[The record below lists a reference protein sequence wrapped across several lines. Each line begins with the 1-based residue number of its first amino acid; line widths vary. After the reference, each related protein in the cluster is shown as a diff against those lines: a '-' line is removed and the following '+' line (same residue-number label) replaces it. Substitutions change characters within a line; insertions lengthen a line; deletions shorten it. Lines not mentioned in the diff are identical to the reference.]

1 MSALLIEIGTE
12 ELPPRSLAALSV
24 AFGEGLLKSLV
35 ETGLADAGAACDLF
49 ASPRRLAVR
58 VADVRAQAPTREVER
73 RGPAVKAAFDANGQ
87 PTRALLGFAQ
97 SCGVEVAA
105 LETVE
110 TDKGAWLVHR
120 HNQAGETLAA
130 ALPRL
135 FDAAL
140 KALPIDRRMR
150 WGDGEHGEFVR
161 PVHWLVALHG
171 GQVLEL
177 TRFGLTASNASRG
190 HRFHHPQPVAIG
202 DAGQYEA
209 RLATAHVVASFAER
223 RARVAQC
230 VEDAARAL
238 GGQAVLDEAL
248 LDEVTA
254 LVEWPVA
261 IAGAFDAGFLE
272 VPAPVLIAAMR
283 DHQKYFHALD
293 ADGRLLAHF
302 ITVANLDSP
311 APQRV
316 RAGNERV
323 LRARLADA
331 RYFWDTDR
339 QRPLIDR
346 AAALDGVVYEQRLG
360 TLADK
365 TLRVER
371 LAGLLAGELG
381 ADAAHTM
388 RAARLAKADL
398 LTHMVGEF
406 PELQG
411 VMGAYYAA
419 HDGEP
424 APVCSAIREH
434 YLPRQAGDALAQTRE
449 GLALALADRLDTLA
463 GIVGVAGTPGGDRD
477 PFGLRRA
484 ALAVARMLI
493 EAELPLDLAALLD
506 AAAEPFGKPD
516 LPAQVFDFVLDRLP
530 AYYETQGFRP
540 DEIDAVLGQKPG
552 RLLDLDRR
560 LRAVAGFRRLPAAA
574 SLIAANKRIA
584 NLLAKA
590 GDEAGA
596 VAVDSS
602 VDAGLFESP
611 AEGTLAEALP
621 AAEAHAAGCVQR
633 GDFVALCEQLATLR
647 EPVDAYFDAVMVMAD
662 AAAVR
667 RNRLALLSR
676 LHRLFLAVAD
686 LSRLQG

>member
-12 ELPPRSLAALSV
+12 ELPPRSLSALSA
-24 AFGEGLLKSLV
+24 AFGEHLLKGLV
-35 ETGLADAGAACDLF
+35 ETGLADAGARCELF

-58 VADVRAQAPTREVER
+58 VADVRAAAPARDVER
-73 RGPAVKAAFDANGQ
+73 RGPALKAAYDGNGQ

-97 SCGVEVAA
+97 SCGVDVAA
-105 LETVE
+105 LDTVE

-120 HNQAGETLAA
+120 HTQAGETLAA

-150 WGDGEHGEFVR
+150 WGGGEHGEFVR

-171 GQVLEL
+171 ADVLDL
-177 TRFGLTASNASRG
+177 TRFGLVAGNASRG
-190 HRFHHPQPVAIG
+190 HRFHHPQPVVIEH
-202 DAGQYEA
+202 AGRYETA
-209 RLATAHVVASFAER
+209 LAAAHVIAGFAER

-238 GGQAVLDEAL
+238 GGEAVLDAAL

-261 IAGAFDAGFLE
+261 VAGAFDADFLD

-283 DHQKYFHALD
+283 DHQKYFHVLD
-293 ADGRLLAHF
+293 ADGTLLPHF
-302 ITVANLDSP
+302 VTVANLDSP
-311 APQRV
+311 EVQRV

-339 QRPLIDR
+339 QRPLIER
-346 AAALDGVVYEQRLG
+346 SAALDGVVYEQRLG

-381 ADAAHTM
+381 ADAAHTV

-411 VMGAYYAA
+411 AMGAYYAR

-424 APVCSAIREH
+424 EAVCTAIREH
-434 YLPRQAGDALAQTRE
+434 YLPRQAGDALPQTRE

-463 GIVGVAGTPGGDRD
+463 GIVGVSGTPGGDRD

-493 EAELPLDLAALLD
+493 EAQLPLDLAALLD
-506 AAAEPFGKPD
+506 AAAEPFGKAD
-516 LPAQVFDFVLDRLP
+516 VAGQVFEFVQDRLP
-530 AYYETQGFRP
+530 AYYEAQGFKP
-540 DEIDAVLGQKPG
+540 DEIDAVLCLKPA

-560 LRAVAGFRRLPAAA
+560 LRALAGFRAQPAAA
-574 SLIAANKRIA
+574 SLAAANKRIA
-584 NLLAKA
+584 NILAKA
-590 GDEAGA
+590 GDEAA
-596 VAVDSS
+596 QAAIDPT
-602 VDAGLFESP
+602 LFDNS
-611 AEGTLAEALP
+611 AEQALAEAL
-621 AAEAHAAGCVQR
+621 AAAAQR
-633 GDFVALCEQLATLR
+633 CAPLRDVGDYVGVCRELAALR
-647 EPVDAYFDAVMVMAD
+647 EPVDAFFDAVMVMAD
-662 AAAVR
+662 DADVR
-667 RNRLALLSR
+667 RNRLALLGQ
-676 LHRLFLAVAD
+676 LHRLFLGVAD
-686 LSRLQG
+686 LSRLNG

>member
-1 MSALLIEIGTE
+1 
-12 ELPPRSLAALSV
+12 
-24 AFGEGLLKSLV
+24 V
-35 ETGLADAGAACDLF
+35 E
-49 ASPRRLAVR
+49 
-58 VADVRAQAPTREVER
+58 
-73 RGPAVKAAFDANGQ
+73 
-87 PTRALLGFAQ
+87 
-97 SCGVEVAA
+97 
-105 LETVE
+105 
-110 TDKGAWLVHR
+110 
-120 HNQAGETLAA
+120 AA
-130 ALPRL
+130 A
-135 FDAAL
+135 
-140 KALPIDRRMR
+140 
-150 WGDGEHGEFVR
+150 H
-161 PVHWLVALHG
+161 
-171 GQVLEL
+171 
-177 TRFGLTASNASRG
+177 T
-190 HRFHHPQPVAIG
+190 
-202 DAGQYEA
+202 
-209 RLATAHVVASFAER
+209 
-223 RARVAQC
+223 
-230 VEDAARAL
+230 L

-261 IAGAFDAGFLE
+261 IAGGFDAGFLE

-283 DHQKYFHALD
+283 DHQKYFHVLD
-293 ADGRLLAHF
+293 AHGRLLAHF

-311 APQRV
+311 EPQRV

-339 QRPLIDR
+339 QRPLIER

-381 ADAAHTM
+381 ADAAHTV

-398 LTHMVGEF
+398 LTQMVGEF

-424 APVCSAIREH
+424 EPVCTAIREH
-434 YLPRQAGDALAQTRE
+434 YLPRQAGDALASTRE

-463 GIVGVAGTPGGDRD
+463 GIIGV
-477 PFGLRRA
+477 
-484 ALAVARMLI
+484 
-493 EAELPLDLAALLD
+493 

-530 AYYETQGFRP
+530 AYYEAQGFRP
-540 DEIDAVLGQKPG
+540 DEIDAVLGLKPG

-560 LRAVAGFRRLPAAA
+560 LRAVAGFRRLPQAA

-584 NLLAKA
+584 NILAKA
-590 GDEAGA
+590 GEQERAA
-596 VAVDSS
+596 T
-602 VDAGLFESP
+602 VDAALFESP
-611 AEGTLAEALP
+611 AEGALAAALG
-621 AAEAHAAGCVQR
+621 AAEAHAATCLAR
-633 GDFVALCEQLATLR
+633 GDYVALCERLATLR
-647 EPVDAYFDAVMVMAD
+647 EPVDAFFDAVMVMAD
-662 AAAVR
+662 DAARR
-667 RNRLALLSR
+667 RNRLALLAR

>member
-12 ELPPRSLAALSV
+12 ELPPRSLAALSA
-24 AFGEGLLKSLV
+24 AFGENLLKGLV
-35 ETGLADAGAACDLF
+35 ETGLADAGVNCDLF

-58 VADVRAQAPTREVER
+58 VADVRAAAPAREVER
-73 RGPAVKAAFDANGQ
+73 RGPALKAAFDANGQ

-97 SCGVEVAA
+97 SCGVDVAA
-105 LETVE
+105 LETIETVE
-110 TDKGAWLVHR
+110 TGKGAWLVHR
-120 HNQAGETLAA
+120 AVQAGDTLAA

-171 GQVLEL
+171 ARMMEL
-177 TRFGLTASNASRG
+177 TRFGLTAGSASRG
-190 HRFHHPQPVAIG
+190 HRFHHPQPVAID
-202 DAGQYEA
+202 DAGQYET
-209 RLATAHVVASFAER
+209 RLAAAHVVAGFAER

-230 VEDAARAL
+230 VEQAAAAL
-238 GGQAVLDEAL
+238 GGQAVVDEAL

-283 DHQKYFHALD
+283 DHQKYFHVLD

-311 APQRV
+311 EPQRV

-381 ADAAHTM
+381 ADAAHTV

-424 APVCSAIREH
+424 APVCTGIREH
-434 YLPRQAGDALAQTRE
+434 YLPRHAGDGLAQTRE

-463 GIVGVAGTPGGDRD
+463 GIIGVAGTPGGDRD

-484 ALAVARMLI
+484 ALAVARMII
-493 EAELPLDLAALLD
+493 EAELPLDLPALLD
-506 AAAEPFGKPD
+506 AAAEPFNKPD

-530 AYYETQGFRP
+530 AYYDAQGLRP
-540 DEIDAVLGQKPG
+540 DEIDAVLSQKPG
-552 RLLDLDRR
+552 LLLDLDRR

-584 NLLAKA
+584 NILAKA
-590 GDEAGA
+590 GDEAHA
-596 VAVDSS
+596 AAVD
-602 VDAGLFESP
+602 AARFESP
-611 AEGTLAEALP
+611 AEGALADALGT
-621 AAEAHAAGCVQR
+621 AEAHAAGCVQR

-662 AAAVR
+662 DAAVR
-667 RNRLALLSR
+667 RNRLALLAR

>member
-1 MSALLIEIGTE
+1 MAALLIEIGTE
-12 ELPPRSLAALSV
+12 ELPPRSLQALSL
-24 AFGEGLLKSLV
+24 AFGEHLLGGLA
-35 ETGLADAGAACDLF
+35 EAGLADLGAQYQVF

-58 VADVRAQAPTREVER
+58 VAGVRDQALAREVER
-73 RGPAVKAAFDANGQ
+73 RGPALKAAFDAAGQ

-97 SCGVEVAA
+97 SCGVEVGA
-105 LETVE
+105 LTTLE

-120 HNQAGETLAA
+120 HTQPGEALAT
-130 ALPRL
+130 ALPRV

-150 WGDGEHGEFVR
+150 WGSGEHGEFVR
-161 PVHWLVALHG
+161 PVHWLLALHG
-171 GQVLEL
+171 AQVIGFE
-177 TRFGLTASNASRG
+177 RFGLAAGNLSHG
-190 HRFHHPQPVAIG
+190 HRFHHPQPLVVDHA
-202 DAGQYEA
+202 DHYEA
-209 RLATAHVVASFAER
+209 RLEA
-223 RARVAQC
+223 ARVIA
-230 VEDAARAL
+230 DFAARREQVAHCVGAAAAAL
-238 GGQAVLDEAL
+238 GGRAVLDEAL

-261 IAGAFDAGFLE
+261 VAGGFDPDFLQ

-283 DHQKYFHALD
+283 DHQKYFHVLD
-293 ADGRLLAHF
+293 ANGCLLAHF
-302 ITVANLDSP
+302 ITVANIDSP
-311 APQRV
+311 EPQRV

-331 RYFWDTDR
+331 RYFWDSDR
-339 QRPLIDR
+339 RQPLIER
-346 AAALDGVVYEQRLG
+346 SPGLAGVVYEQRLG

-371 LAGLLAGELG
+371 LAGLLAGEIG
-381 ADAAHTM
+381 ADAGHTV

-398 LTHMVGEF
+398 LTLMVGEF

-411 VMGAYYAA
+411 DMGAYYAG
-419 HDGEP
+419 HDDEP
-424 APVCSAIREH
+424 AAVCTAIREH
-434 YLPRQAGDALAQTRE
+434 YLPRHAGDDLPASPE

-493 EAELPLDLAALLD
+493 EAQLPLDLPALLD

-516 LPAQVFDFVLDRLP
+516 LPAQVFGFILDRLP
-530 AYYETQGFRP
+530 AYYEAQGFRA
-540 DEIDAVLGQKPG
+540 DELEAVLSLRPG

-560 LRAVAGFRRLPAAA
+560 LRAVAGFRSLPEAS

-584 NLLAKA
+584 NILAKA
-590 GDEAGA
+590 GDEASGA
-596 VAVDSS
+596 S
-602 VDAGLFESP
+602 VDPALFEQP
-611 AEGTLAEALP
+611 AETALLDALT
-621 AAEAHAAGCVQR
+621 AAEQSATALVEQ
-633 GDFVALCEQLATLR
+633 GDYVALCRQLATLR
-647 EPVDAYFDAVMVMAD
+647 GPVDAFFDAVMVMAD
-662 AAAVR
+662 DAAVR
-667 RNRLALLSR
+667 RSRLALLAR

>member
-1 MSALLIEIGTE
+1 MAALLIEIGTE
-12 ELPPRSLAALSV
+12 ELPPRSLRALCE
-24 AFGEGLLKSLV
+24 AFGAQLHSGLV
-35 ETGLADAGAACDLF
+35 EAGLAEPGAPYQVF

-58 VADVRAQAPTREVER
+58 VAQVREQAPAREVER
-73 RGPAVKAAFDANGQ
+73 RGPAVKAAFDADGQ
-87 PTRALLGFAQ
+87 PTRALVGFAQ
-97 SCGVEVAA
+97 SCGVEVGA
-105 LETVE
+105 LTTLD

-120 HNQAGETLAA
+120 HTQPGEALAA

-150 WGDGEHGEFVR
+150 WGNGEHGEFVR
-161 PVHWLVALHG
+161 PVHWLLALHG
-171 GQVLEL
+171 AQVIGFE
-177 TRFGLTASNASRG
+177 RFGLTTGNLSHG
-190 HRFHHPQPVAIG
+190 HRFHHPQALAVDHA
-202 DAGQYEA
+202 DHYEDRLEAA
-209 RLATAHVVASFAER
+209 RVIADFAAR
-223 RARVAQC
+223 RAQVAKC
-230 VEDAARAL
+230 VTAAAVAL

-261 IAGAFDAGFLE
+261 VAGGFDPDFLQ

-283 DHQKYFHALD
+283 DHQKYFHVLD
-293 ADGRLLAHF
+293 ADGQLLAHF
-302 ITVANLDSP
+302 ITVANVDSP
-311 APQRV
+311 EPQRV

-331 RYFWDTDR
+331 RYFWDADR
-339 QRPLIDR
+339 RQPLIER
-346 AAALDGVVYEQRLG
+346 SAGLAGVVYEQRLG

-371 LAGLLAGELG
+371 LAGLLAAQIG
-381 ADAAHTM
+381 ADAGHTV

-398 LTHMVGEF
+398 LTLMVGEF

-411 VMGAYYAA
+411 VMGAYYAES
-419 HDGEP
+419 DGEAP
-424 APVCSAIREH
+424 AVCATIREH
-434 YLPRQAGDALAQTRE
+434 YLPRHAGDRLPAAPE

-463 GIVGVAGTPGGDRD
+463 GIIGVSGTPGGDRD

-493 EAELPLDLAALLD
+493 EAQLPLDLPALLD
-506 AAAEPFGKPD
+506 AAAEPFGKPQ
-516 LPAQVFDFVLDRLP
+516 LPAQVFEFILDRLP
-530 AYYETQGFRP
+530 AYYEAQGFRV
-540 DEIDAVLGQKPG
+540 DELDAVLSLKPG

-560 LRAVAGFRRLPAAA
+560 LRAVAGFRNLPEAA

-590 GDEAGA
+590 GDEAA
-596 VAVDSS
+596 PDSL
-602 VDAGLFESP
+602 DPALFEGP
-611 AEGTLAEALP
+611 AEVALAEAL
-621 AAEAHAAGCVQR
+621 AQAHAQAADCAGR
-633 GDFVALCEQLATLR
+633 GDYGALCGQLALLR
-647 EPVDAYFDAVMVMAD
+647 EPVDAFFEAVMVMAD
-662 AAAVR
+662 DAAVR
-667 RNRLALLSR
+667 RNRLALLTR
-676 LHRLFLAVAD
+676 LHRLFLTVAD